1 MTASLIVCRHFL
13 VELSSSGHQVY
24 ISTFQNMKFS
34 LFRLWRSPSATILP
48 LSPVLSCKKCLLSG
62 ISADICQW
70 SRFKTKA
77 NLLPL
82 LNSST
87 YALCWCFEFPPSG
100 FRLLLWHATSLGGIC
115 KAVLVRLLWSRGG
128 VFYMQHIVESTILCH
143 PVLLLM
149 SRLPKIWNICVFFW
163 KN

>member
-1 MTASLIVCRHFL
+1 MYIVIFL
-13 VELSSSGHQVY
+13 LSCPPQATRC
-24 ISTFQNMKFS
+24 TFQNMKFP
-34 LFRLWRSPSATILP
+34 LFRLWQSPSATILP

-87 YALCWCFEFPPSG
+87 YAFCWCFEFPPSG

-128 VFYMQHIVESTILCH
+128 VFYMQHIVESIILFYFE
-143 PVLLLM
+143 
-149 SRLPKIWNICVFFW
+149 KIHSF
-163 KN
+163 KT